1 MNPDKVI
8 GVGFT
13 ATVYEWEEGKVLNR
27 IYFLYRKS
35 ALTLD
40 SSFREAFII
49 GSSQETKKR
58 GRTYEQPNQNQRCIK
73 YV

>member
-1 MNPDKVI
+1 MKYGKII
-8 GVGFT
+8 GRGNT
-13 ATVYEWEEGKVLNR
+13 ACVYEWEEGRVLNR
-27 IYFLYRKS
+27 IYFLYSKS